1 MGRGILGAAPS
12 QARLSAPLVVCGR
25 RFARNHPEDTVKRTR
40 REILKAA
47 GFGVAGAAA
56 VSALGVVSG
65 AEASVAGGR
74 ATVDARDGAFGP
86 APSGSASTEVT
97 DKSGKRLA
105 AGPAVAWSKAA
116 KNAPAAD
123 VVVDP
128 TKTSQTIL
136 GFGAAFTDA
145 ACYTL
150 SRLSD
155 ADRAKTLAQM
165 FGQGADQGCL
175 STGRIPLGASDYSTA
190 CYSYDDGMAD
200 PDMKRFS
207 IDHDRDYIIPTL
219 KAAAAANS
227 DIFYYG
233 SPWSPP
239 GWMKYSNSMLGGNIR
254 PDNIPAYAL
263 YMRKFVE
270 SYADAGVKVR
280 ALTTQNEIDA
290 DQGGRMPACPW
301 PEETEEA
308 LIIALGRG
316 LEASATASGTKIW
329 TLDHNY
335 NLWGRVVD
343 QLSKPQL
350 KKYLNTVAWHGYV
363 GTPDQMLNVKKYFS
377 DVEMHW
383 TEGGDDYKDP
393 AYLTCWSKWGAT
405 FAGILA
411 NGPQSITTWN
421 LALDERGRP
430 NIGPFDC
437 GGLVQVHS
445 QTREIVWSGLYWAL
459 SQHARAF
466 KRGAVIVESRGA
478 HDAPAVNGAS
488 IELQTSHEGGAAP
501 TSSTVTAT
509 PGAAASAGLY
519 HTASKTTDGGVM
531 LVLTNPGAAREVT
544 IACAGSVA
552 KVPLTE
558 DSITTLKWS

>member
-1 MGRGILGAAPS
+1 
-12 QARLSAPLVVCGR
+12 
-25 RFARNHPEDTVKRTR
+25 VKKTR

-56 VSALGVVSG
+56 VSALGLAPSANAEATN
-65 AEASVAGGR
+65 AEASR
-74 ATVDARDGAFGP
+74 SCATVEPRNGAFSP
-86 APSGSASTEVT
+86 PPSGSATTEVT
-97 DKSGKRLA
+97 DKYGKRLD
-105 AGPAVAWSKAA
+105 AGAPVAWSPAA
-116 KNAPAAD
+116 KPSGKSSAKNTPPTAD
-123 VVVDP
+123 VVIDP
-128 TKTSQTIL
+128 TKTAQTIL

-145 ACYTL
+145 SCFTV

-155 ADRAKTLAQM
+155 VDRSKLLTQM
-165 FGQGADQGCL
+165 FGQSGDQGNL

-207 IDHDRDYIIPTL
+207 IDHDRDYILPTL
-219 KAAAAANS
+219 QAAAAANP
-227 DIFYYG
+227 DLFYFG

-254 PDNIPAYAL
+254 PENIPAYAL

-270 SYADAGVKVR
+270 GYGEAGVKVR

-308 LIIALGRG
+308 LIIALGKQ
-316 LEASATASGTKIW
+316 LESSPTASGTKIW

-363 GTPDQMLNVKKYFS
+363 GTPDMMQNVHKYFPAA
-377 DVEMHW
+377 EMHW

-393 AYLTCWSKWGAT
+393 AYFTCWSKWGAT

-445 QTREIVWSGLYWAL
+445 RTREIAWTGLYWAL
-459 SQHARAF
+459 AQHARAF
-466 KRGAVIVESRGA
+466 KRGSVIVESRGA

-488 IELQTSHEGGAAP
+488 IELQTTHDAP
-501 TSSTVTAT
+501 TSSTMTAT
-509 PGAAASAGLY
+509 PNTTVSTALY
-519 HTASKTTDGGVM
+519 HTAAKTPDGGIA
-531 LVLTNPGAAREVT
+531 LILTNPGAAREVT
-544 IACAGSVA
+544 VECAGAVA
-552 KVPLTE
+552 KVPLSE
-558 DSITTLKWS
+558 DSVTTLKWS

>member
-1 MGRGILGAAPS
+1 VR
-12 QARLSAPLVVCGR
+12 
-25 RFARNHPEDTVKRTR
+25 KTR

-56 VSALGVVSG
+56 VSAFGI
-65 AEASVAGGR
+65 AADAKAAGGGSAQPGR
-74 ATVDARDGAFGP
+74 AGATVEPRNGAL
-86 APSGSASTEVT
+86 APSGSASTEIT

-105 AGPAVAWSKAA
+105 AGAPVTWSKAA
-116 KNAPAAD
+116 KNAVAAD

-128 TKTSQTIL
+128 TKTAQTVL

-145 ACYTL
+145 ACYTV
-150 SRLSD
+150 SRLGD
-155 ADRAKTLAQM
+155 ADRAKLLTQM

-175 STGRIPLGASDYSTA
+175 GTGRIPLGSSDYATA

-200 PDMKRFS
+200 PEMKRFS

-219 KAAAAANS
+219 KAAAAANP
-227 DIFYYG
+227 DIFYLG

-254 PDNIPAYAL
+254 PENIPAYAL

-270 SYADAGVKVR
+270 GYADAGVKVR

-301 PEETEEA
+301 PEENEEA
-308 LIIALGRG
+308 LIIALGKQ
-316 LEASATASGTKIW
+316 LESSAAATANGTKIW

-350 KKYLNTVAWHGYV
+350 EKYLNTVAWHGYV
-363 GTPDQMLNVKKYFS
+363 GTPDMMQNVKKYFP
-377 DVEMHW
+377 DVQMHW

-393 AYLTCWSKWGAT
+393 NYATCWSKWGAT

-411 NGPQSITTWN
+411 NGPQSITMWN

-437 GGLVQVHS
+437 GGLVQIHS
-445 QTREIVWSGLYWAL
+445 QTREILWTGLYWAL
-459 SQHARAF
+459 AQHARAF

-488 IELQTSHEGGAAP
+488 IALQTTHEGGEAP

-509 PGAAASAGLY
+509 PGAAVASALY
-519 HTASKTTDGGVM
+519 HTAAKTVDGGVA

-544 IACAGSVA
+544 VECAGAVA
-552 KVPLTE
+552 RVALSE